1 MFLITPFRLELSV
14 RRNICIH
21 TVTFYLI
28 EPRRRVHLSSQVS
41 QESGT
46 VIMDTSM
53 TASMAAKK
61 TTTGVLFTLEGVDIL
76 LQNQTEV
83 L

>member
-1 MFLITPFRLELSV
+1 M
-14 RRNICIH
+14 
-21 TVTFYLI
+21 
-28 EPRRRVHLSSQVS
+28 SSQVS

-61 TTTGVLFTLEGVDIL
+61 TTTGVLFTLEGVELL